1 MKESDK
7 SMKRNRI
14 KLEFQYEL
22 FLIPA
27 LIGFALFFIWPLISN
42 IFYSFTNWNGLN
54 VTYKFIGIKNYLR
67 MFKDRELL
75 IAIKNTLLYAGLM
88 TLIQNAL
95 AIPLAVALDSN
106 IKTKNYLRLL
116 FFLPAVLSPLVVGF
130 LWSYIMAPE
139 TGLLWIIFQN
149 IGLQPVNWLGNKNIV
164 MYSII
169 MVSVWQ
175 WTGWASVIYLANLQG
190 ISSEY
195 YDAAKVDGASVWK
208 RFWHITFPMLAPAVT
223 INVLNSLIGSL
234 KVFDIVMSM
243 TQGGPGSASETITT
257 VLIKRAF
264 PEGMLGYGSSIA
276 VLFLF
281 ITVILSAILL
291 SYLNKR
297 EEKLI

>member
-7 SMKRNRI
+7 SMKKNRM

-27 LIGFALFFIWPLISN
+27 LIGFTLFFIWPLISN
-42 IFYSFTNWNGLN
+42 IFFSFTNWNGLN

-67 MFKDRELL
+67 MFKDRELI

-88 TLIQNAL
+88 TFIQNAL

-149 IGLQPVNWLGNKNIV
+149 IGLQPINWLGNKNIV

-169 MVSVWQ
+169 LVSVWQ

-195 YDAAKVDGASVWK
+195 YDAAKVDGANGWK
-208 RFWHITFPMLAPAVT
+208 RFWHITFPMLAPAIT

-281 ITVILSAILL
+281 ITVILSAMLL